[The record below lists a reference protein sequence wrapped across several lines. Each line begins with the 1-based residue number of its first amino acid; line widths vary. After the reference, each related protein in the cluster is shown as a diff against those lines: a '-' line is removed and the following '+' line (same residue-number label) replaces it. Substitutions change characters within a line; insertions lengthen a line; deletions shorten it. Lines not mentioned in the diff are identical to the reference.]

1 MSSYNIND
9 LIVQL
14 IFAQNTQW
22 LVCKEKPRVSKL
34 SFKGE
39 NISSV
44 WKLSMHHR
52 YILRLKITL
61 SLHAYLVFQHTSPIL
76 SLSTF
81 LFQGSSHIKKM
92 WLIRN
97 LNLLRWWKNS
107 LLLFAASYFKKFFND
122 RIEKWKPFSEL
133 FMTRS
138 AKYEANVTLWY
149 GFQLQKLSME
159 CGASRQ
165 LTADMYHYFKLF
177 W

>member
-34 SFKGE
+34 SFKGQ
-39 NISSV
+39 NVSSV

-81 LFQGSSHIKKM
+81 LFQGSSHIKKI
-92 WLIRN
+92 WLIRTFSGGGKI
-97 LNLLRWWKNS
+97 LYCC
-107 LLLFAASYFKKFFND
+107 LLLHISKNASMTELKSENHVLNCLWPGQLNMKLMWLCSMVFNC
-122 RIEKWKPFSEL
+122 
-133 FMTRS
+133 RS
-138 AKYEANVTLWY
+138 CQWSVVQAV
-149 GFQLQKLSME
+149 S
-159 CGASRQ
+159 Q
-165 LTADMYHYFKLF
+165 LTAEMYQYFKLF